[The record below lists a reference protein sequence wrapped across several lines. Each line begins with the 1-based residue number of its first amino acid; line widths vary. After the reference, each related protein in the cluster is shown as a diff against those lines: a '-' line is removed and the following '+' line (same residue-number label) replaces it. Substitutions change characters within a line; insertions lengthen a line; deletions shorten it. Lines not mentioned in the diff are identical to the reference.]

1 VAAVSE
7 KDGDPARPVDQPGER
22 SRAPDPGPPA
32 PDPEEQPAP
41 APDDP
46 DTSLAGRLGKV
57 EELLAE
63 FHRRAAHRES
73 VIDRLHEENQQLRG
87 GLGRIILEPVV
98 ADLIRLYDQLSRESL
113 RLEGNAQDGQLMRSF
128 AEDVA
133 QILDRCGIEVFSAEP
148 GDPFEPDRHRPLAVV
163 PCADEA
169 RQNTVAEVLAAG
181 FAERESGRVRRPV
194 QARFH
199 QYVPAGDEAGQS
211 HDEAQSQ

>member
-1 VAAVSE
+1 
-7 KDGDPARPVDQPGER
+7 
-22 SRAPDPGPPA
+22 
-32 PDPEEQPAP
+32 
-41 APDDP
+41 
-46 DTSLAGRLGKV
+46 
-57 EELLAE
+57 
-63 FHRRAAHRES
+63 
-73 VIDRLHEENQQLRG
+73 
-87 GLGRIILEPVV
+87 
-98 ADLIRLYDQLSRESL
+98 
-113 RLEGNAQDGQLMRSF
+113 MRSF